1 MPYTKISDVP
11 KALRTAGLTLP
22 QANKWAEYYD
32 EAKESGAKFPG
43 AIAWMRF
50 KYKYKKIGNKWVPKV
65 QKSTEEL
72 KEKLKKQWLTKT

>member
-22 QANKWAEYYD
+22 QANKWAEYFD
-32 EAKESGAKFPG
+32 EAEESGAKFPG

-50 KYKYKKIGNKWVPKV
+50 KMKHKKVGDKWVLKV
-65 QKSTEEL
+65 KKNQGELKEEL
-72 KEKLKKQWLTKT
+72 KNQWLKI